1 MERRVSG
8 AGQGPEGAG
17 WATRHRWPGRRRA
30 AGCVRPAAAR
40 TALLWSRAF
49 SRRFRLGASPFPKEN
64 VASQRVASRLLTF
77 WFSVSTPWEKRVL
90 PRWGCGDACRETFV
104 FMGAQLGRD
113 AGLLWRR
120 AAPGSGCKSRKTLS
134 VFNRPSEGPAGA
146 VCSLW
151 TPTAG
156 VGAAEF
162 RAPGAPA
169 ASWMLWFL
177 SQPLGLC

>member
-1 MERRVSG
+1 MGDAAPVAR
-8 AGQGPEGAG
+8 AA
-17 WATRHRWPGRRRA
+17 AA

-77 WFSVSTPWEKRVL
+77 WFSVSTPLGKKGCCHGGAAEMRVAKPLSSWERSWDATLGSSGGGRLPAPAGSLGKRFLFSAAPRRGQRVL
-90 PRWGCGDACRETFV
+90 SGS
-104 FMGAQLGRD
+104 
-113 AGLLWRR
+113 LL
-120 AAPGSGCKSRKTLS
+120 
-134 VFNRPSEGPAGA
+134 
-146 VCSLW
+146 

-162 RAPGAPA
+162 RAPGALA